1 MHTFTYMTFITNTLT
16 SVRIFILFFLFLSSV
31 KGQISFQTPYQIK
44 NNTGLAVCIDFTV
57 SCNKGTETSWAK
69 LVAIPANSTYT
80 VPAPY
85 FNGARTNTDCDIS
98 IQISGLFGG
107 KAVNFEN
114 QTTRYNED
122 MGLYNTSVKGHPLG
136 VMVWSPLITNIW

>member
-1 MHTFTYMTFITNTLT
+1 MRFITSTLT
-16 SVRIFILFFLFLSSV
+16 SARLFILFFLFFSTI
-31 KGQISFQTPYQIK
+31 KGQISFQTVYQIK
-44 NNTGLAVCIDFTV
+44 NNTGLAVCVDFTV
-57 SCNKGTETSWAK
+57 TCNKGTETSWAK

-114 QTTRYNED
+114 QHYATT
-122 MGLYNTSVKGHPLG
+122 S
-136 VMVWSPLITNIW
+136 S